1 MAQVLHLG
9 HFKTGSTGLQRLVFR
24 QGPLPYHGINDG
36 GPPEAVQAWIDD
48 LRHGRLG
55 VAWKN
60 GDFVYS
66 NESGLLRLGG
76 RQALDTIGRSLV
88 EQFSDPHV
96 VLTVREPAS
105 LLASAYVQS
114 LRVRRQA
121 TGDFSGRSAYRLLT
135 FDQWWRVLVDHEHC
149 SLAGLLDYG
158 ATVTAL
164 HRHLGSTRVTVLP
177 LEMTATDPE
186 RYRAAV
192 VRLGF
197 PAAAVTDFL
206 TRPALNSTADR
217 LLRRPAMLFHGM
229 GRMPAVVDRPWFD
242 WLHRYREPVD
252 VRETYAATIDRIR
265 DRYRYDP
272 ESLLGSASDDHPAG
286 RQN

>member
-1 MAQVLHLG
+1 MPQVLHLG

-24 QGPLPYHGINDG
+24 RGPLPYHGINDG
-36 GPPEAVQAWIDD
+36 GPPEAVQAWIED
-48 LRHGRLG
+48 LRQGRLG
-55 VAWKN
+55 AAWKSQ
-60 GDFVYS
+60 DFVYS

-76 RQALDTIGRSLV
+76 RQELDTIGRCLV

-96 VLTVREPAS
+96 VLTVREPAN

-121 TGDFSGRSAYRLLT
+121 TGDFSGRSAYRFLT
-135 FDQWWRVLVDHEHC
+135 FDQWWRVLVKHEGC

-164 HRHLGSTRVTVLP
+164 HRCLGPTRVTVLP
-177 LEMTATDPE
+177 LEMTTTDPE

-197 PAAAVTDFL
+197 PAVAVTEFL
-206 TRPALNSTADR
+206 TRPPLNSTADR
-217 LLRRPAMLFHGM
+217 LLRRPAMLFDGM

-272 ESLLGSASDDHPAG
+272 ESLLGPGPDDHVAR